1 MRSPETITYKGR
13 TFFFQELEEIR
24 EIVGSCQGLSRT
36 ELANTIC
43 ENFEWKRPTERLK
56 TVEGR
61 QFLEYLEAKGYL
73 RLPQRRAR
81 RPMGSRTRIRNTE
94 AAEGKAIITGKA
106 GAYAPLFL
114 VKVGSL
120 EERRLW
126 YEYIERYHY
135 LGYQVPF
142 GAQLRYFIKALGGR
156 GPILGCVQF
165 SSPAWKV
172 GARDRWIGWSVAQ
185 RERNLQKLIHQSR
198 FLILPWVE
206 VRNLASTVL
215 GLCARVVPG
224 DWERHYG
231 YRAVLLET
239 FVDWPRYGGTCYRA
253 ANWICLGKTAGRG
266 RGDRENKR
274 GGRRP
279 KQIYVYPLMRGF
291 REALLGG

>member
-1 MRSPETITYKGR
+1 MGEEMMSPETITYKGR
-13 TFFFQELEEIR
+13 TFVFQELEAIR

-43 ENFEWKRPTERLK
+43 ENFGWKRPTEKLK

-73 RLPQRRAR
+73 RLPQRRER
-81 RPMGSRTRIRNTE
+81 RPWGSGTRIWKTE
-94 AAEGKAIITGKA
+94 AAEEKEIITGEV
-106 GAYAPLFL
+106 GAYAPLSL
-114 VKVGSL
+114 VKVASL

-126 YEYIERYHY
+126 YEYIDRYHY
-135 LGYQVPF
+135 RGYQVPF
-142 GAQLRYFIKALGGR
+142 GAQLRYFIQAFGGS

-198 FLILPWVE
+198 FLILPWVA

-231 YRAVLLET
+231 YRVVLLET
-239 FVDWPRYGGTCYRA
+239 FVDWPRYAGTCYRA
-253 ANWICLGKTAGRG
+253 ANWICLGKKAGISAG
-266 RGDRENKR
+266 GGDRSR
-274 GGRRP
+274 SMC
-279 KQIYVYPLMRGF
+279 IL
-291 REALLGG
+291 